1 MAKFGKGLVNFNASK
16 EIKEGTDKKWKNP
29 ETVDI
34 QGFQGF
40 FTGGATQ
47 I

>member
-1 MAKFGKGLVNFNASK
+1 MAKFGKGLVNFNAQK
-16 EIKEGTDKKWKNP
+16 EIREGTDKKWKKP
-29 ETVDI
+29 EIVI
-34 QGFQGF
+34 YQRFRV